1 MDEYNGHLRVVVT
14 IDEHSRTTFTDES
27 WGFVNTRYNLDNRAN
42 ALYILDLDLNIT
54 GKIEDL
60 APDESVKSVRFTG
73 NTGYFVTFRQVD
85 PLFTVDLTD
94 PGNPVI
100 MSELKIPGFSQYLH
114 PWTDGLLLGLGQDAD
129 VNTGW
134 TTGLKLS
141 MFNTGNPHDVTEQ
154 HKLKL
159 DYGWSA
165 ALYNHKAVLV
175 SESRNLIGFPA
186 DSGYAVCGY
195 DPDSGFWQR
204 AFIEG
209 VNGWDD
215 LTRGLFVRDTVYIV
229 MQKGCT
235 VLDLNDFSILATV
248 GY

>member
-1 MDEYNGHLRVVVT
+1 M
-14 IDEHSRTTFTDES
+14 
-27 WGFVNTRYNLDNRAN
+27 
-42 ALYILDLDLNIT
+42 
-54 GKIEDL
+54 
-60 APDESVKSVRFTG
+60 
-73 NTGYFVTFRQVD
+73 D

-94 PGNPVI
+94 PSAPVI

-114 PWTDGLLLGLGQDAD
+114 PWADGLLLGLGQDAD

-165 ALYNHKAVLV
+165 ALYNHKAILA

-186 DSGYAVCGY
+186 DNGYAVYGY
-195 DPDSGFWQR
+195 DPDSGFYQK

-209 VNGWDD
+209 VNGWDGKS
-215 LTRGLFVRDTVYIV
+215 RGLFVGDEVYIV

-235 VLDLNDFSILATV
+235 VLDMNDFSVLAVV